1 MNESGAETQ
10 TSPGISFVVRARNE
24 EATLPASLQS
34 LQKFTFPHEI
44 IVVLHRCNDR
54 SLEIA
59 RSFPNTKVFEFD
71 RPISRAGFE
80 TLITPV
86 TSPHSIMSYCEW
98 AFSKG
103 THLWT
108 FKWDADFIATPELVE
123 FLNAHPWD
131 DRNPTRIQVP
141 TLTEGRPPKSEPYL
155 FNAGHK
161 HSKWVFYEHNASI
174 FEPHVVEKTIAQKIV
189 HATPIADDAI
199 KPYWREP
206 PWFQQEETEEAL
218 ELRRKYRFLVELIGP
233 EPVGLARDQNPL
245 RDELFQTV
253 RSKEQELNAHGIYLW
268 S

>member
-1 MNESGAETQ
+1 MSQSNMKTQ

-24 EATLPASLQS
+24 EGSLYASLES
-34 LQKFTFPHEI
+34 LQNFTFPHEV
-44 IVVLHRCNDR
+44 IVVLHRCTDR

-59 RSFPNTKVFEFD
+59 RSFPNTKIFEFG
-71 RPISRAGFE
+71 RRISRAGFE

-86 TSPHSIMSYCEW
+86 TSAHSIMSYYEW
-98 AFSKG
+98 CFSKG

-161 HSKWVFYEHNASI
+161 YSKWVFYEHNASI
-174 FEPHVVEKTIAQKIV
+174 FEPHVIERTIPQKIV
-189 HATPIADDAI
+189 HEGPIADHAM

-206 PWFQQEETEEAL
+206 PWFDQEETEEAL
-218 ELRRKYRFLVELIGP
+218 ELRRKYKYV
-233 EPVGLARDQNPL
+233 VG
-245 RDELFQTV
+245 
-253 RSKEQELNAHGIYLW
+253 
-268 S
+268 

>member
-34 LQKFTFPHEI
+34 LQNFTFPHEV

-123 FLNAHPWD
+123 FLGSSQILVGENLG
-131 DRNPTRIQVP
+131 V
-141 TLTEGRPPKSEPYL
+141 
-155 FNAGHK
+155 
-161 HSKWVFYEHNASI
+161 
-174 FEPHVVEKTIAQKIV
+174 
-189 HATPIADDAI
+189 
-199 KPYWREP
+199 KP
-206 PWFQQEETEEAL
+206 Q
-218 ELRRKYRFLVELIGP
+218 
-233 EPVGLARDQNPL
+233 
-245 RDELFQTV
+245 
-253 RSKEQELNAHGIYLW
+253 
-268 S
+268 